1 MKVLKYLY
9 IVSAIVIFTISCDDI
24 IFEEDISESNLI
36 ILAPTNNASIVSGN
50 ISFNW
55 ETVSNADKYQIQIAT
70 PNFADAIQI
79 VLDSTIS
86 KTSFTKQLLTN
97 NYEWRVKAVNSAF
110 ETSYFTNTL
119 TVTEVEDFTD
129 KEVVLLSPINN
140 LISNESSQSL
150 TWKSVEG
157 ATEYRVQIW
166 QPDINGTLVH
176 DEVVSLTSMEYT
188 FLDGNYTWQVRAQ
201 NYTQN
206 TLYFSRTLLVDTV
219 KPNIPTLLTP
229 INNEN
234 KASGKISFTWERESI
249 VGSVES
255 DSIYVY
261 TDAELKTQVFKDI
274 STNKQYEKDLSA
286 NSYCWYVQSFDTAGN
301 QSSNSTIFS
310 FNLN

>member
-55 ETVSNADKYQIQIAT
+55 ETVSNTDKYQIQIAT

-79 VLDSTIS
+79 ILDSTIS
-86 KTSFTKQLLTN
+86 NTSFTKQLLAN
-97 NYEWRVKAVNSAF
+97 NYEWRVRAVNSAF
-110 ETSYFTNTL
+110 ETSYFTNSL

-129 KEVVLLSPINN
+129 KEVELLSPINN
-140 LISNESSQSL
+140 LISNQSSQSL

-188 FLDGNYTWQVRAQ
+188 FIDGNYTWQIRAQ
-201 NYTQN
+201 NDTQN
-206 TLYFSRTLLVDTV
+206 TLFFSRILSVDTA
-219 KPNIPTLLTP
+219 KPNTPTLLTP

-234 KASGKISFTWERESI
+234 KASGKISFTWERENI
-249 VGSVES
+249 IGSVES

-261 TDAELKTQVFKDI
+261 TDAELKTLVFKDI

-286 NSYCWYVQSFDTAGN
+286 NSYYWYVQSFDTAGN

>member
-9 IVSAIVIFTISCDDI
+9 IVSVIVIFTISCDDI

-55 ETVSNADKYQIQIAT
+55 ETVTNADKYQIQIAT

-86 KTSFTKQLLTN
+86 KTSFTKQLLAN

-201 NYTQN
+201 NDTQN
-206 TLYFSRTLLVDTV
+206 TLFFSRTLSVDTI
-219 KPNIPTLLTP
+219 KPNTPTLLTP

-234 KASGKISFTWERESI
+234 KASEKISFTWERENI
-249 VGSVES
+249 IGSVES

-261 TDAELKTQVFKDI
+261 TDAELKTLVFKDI
-274 STNKQYEKDLSA
+274 STNKQFEKDLSA
-286 NSYCWYVQSFDTAGN
+286 SSYYWYVQSFDTAGN
-301 QSSNSTIFS
+301 QSTNSTIFS

>member
-1 MKVLKYLY
+1 MKVLKYLC
-9 IVSAIVIFTISCDDI
+9 IVSTIVIFTISCDDI

-55 ETVSNADKYQIQIAT
+55 EAVTNADKYQIQIAT

-86 KTSFTKQLLTN
+86 NTSFTKQLLAN
-97 NYEWRVKAVNSAF
+97 NYEWRVRAENSAF

-129 KEVVLLSPINN
+129 KEVELLSPINN

-166 QPDINGTLVH
+166 QPDINGTLKH
-176 DEVVSLTSMEYT
+176 DEVVRSTSLDYT

-234 KASGKISFTWERESI
+234 KASGKISFTWERENI
-249 VGSVES
+249 IGSVES

-261 TDAELKTQVFKDI
+261 TDAELKTLVFKDI

-286 NSYCWYVQSFDTAGN
+286 SSYYWYVQSFDTAGN

>member
-1 MKVLKYLY
+1 MKVLKYLC
-9 IVSAIVIFTISCDDI
+9 IVSTIVIFTISCDDI

-55 ETVSNADKYQIQIAT
+55 EAVTNADKYQIQIAT
-70 PNFADAIQI
+70 PNFDDAIQI

-86 KTSFTKQLLTN
+86 NTSFTKQLLAN
-97 NYEWRVKAVNSAF
+97 NYEWRVRAVNSAF
-110 ETSYFTNTL
+110 ETSYFTNSL
-119 TVTEVEDFTD
+119 TVTEVEDFAD
-129 KEVVLLSPINN
+129 QEVELLSPINN
-140 LISNESSQSL
+140 LISNQSSQSL

-201 NYTQN
+201 NDTQN
-206 TLYFSRTLLVDTV
+206 TLFFSRTLSMDTA
-219 KPNIPTLLTP
+219 KPNTPTLVTP
-229 INNEN
+229 INNED
-234 KASGKISFTWERESI
+234 KASGKISFTWERENI
-249 VGSVES
+249 AGSVES

-261 TDAELKTQVFKDI
+261 TDAELKTLVFKDI
-274 STNKQYEKDLSA
+274 STNKQFEKDLSA
-286 NSYCWYVQSFDTAGN
+286 SSYYWYVQSFDTAGN

>member
-55 ETVSNADKYQIQIAT
+55 ETVTNADKYQIQIAT

-86 KTSFTKQLLTN
+86 NTSFTKQLLAN
-97 NYEWRVKAVNSAF
+97 SYEWRVRAVNSAF

-119 TVTEVEDFTD
+119 TVTEVEGFTD

-140 LISNESSQSL
+140 LISNQSSQSL
-150 TWKSVEG
+150 TWKSIEG

-176 DEVVSLTSMEYT
+176 DEVVSSTSMEYT

-201 NYTQN
+201 NDTQN
-206 TLYFSRTLLVDTV
+206 TLFFSRILSVDTA
-219 KPNIPTLLTP
+219 KPNTPTLLTP

-234 KASGKISFTWERESI
+234 KASGKTSFTWKRENI
-249 VGSVES
+249 IGSVES
-255 DSIYVY
+255 DSIYIY

-286 NSYCWYVQSFDTAGN
+286 GSYYWYAQSFDTAGN